1 MTTSEDARFKAL
13 WDKLEAAA
21 ERADRKYTNT
31 SDLTAAERSEL
42 HRLQLK
48 MEGEGEET
56 HEPAQTLADV
66 MPKEDEPS
74 DAAW

>member
-13 WDKLEAAA
+13 WDKMEASA
-21 ERADRKYTNT
+21 ERADRKYTRT
-31 SDLTAAERSEL
+31 SDLTAAERTEL

-48 MEGEGEET
+48 MESGWEET
-56 HEPAQTLADV
+56 QEPAQTLADV